1 MDQLNQDVWQ
11 DRAMIQFLA
20 MNYCLMKQM
29 PTLRHL
35 GEQSNHALGLAAS
48 GRKDEGRVPRRAVAQ
63 SLCGYIC

>member
-29 PTLRHL
+29 PTLHHL
-35 GEQSNHALGLAAS
+35 EEQSNHALGLA
-48 GRKDEGRVPRRAVAQ
+48 GIRPEG
-63 SLCGYIC
+63 